1 MFAHI
6 RGAVEVRAGARIF
19 QAVLKPKYVYLI
31 QARALDLC
39 FHAPGIAGK
48 FAHGAGNKIS
58 LPPRAASEVDII
70 GKLAGE
76 ITGHGKK
83 LTVKGGGVNGAVAA
97 LPGEALRG

>member
-1 MFAHI
+1 MFAQI

-31 QARALDLC
+31 QASALDLC

-48 FAHGAGNKIS
+48 LAHGAGNKIG
-58 LPPRAASEVDII
+58 LPPRAAAEVDII
-70 GKLAGE
+70 GKLAGK

-83 LTVKGGGVNGAVAA
+83 LTVKGDGVNAA
-97 LPGEALRG
+97 AKREEEIQP

>member
-1 MFAHI
+1 MFAQI

-48 FAHGAGNKIS
+48 LAHGAGNKIG
-58 LPPRAASEVDII
+58 LPPRAAAEVDII

-76 ITGHGKK
+76 IAGHGKK
-83 LTVKGGGVNGAVAA
+83 LTVKGGGVNGAVKRE
-97 LPGEALRG
+97 GENQP